1 MGRYISATDIALII
15 VFSVK
20 WTDFFRYH
28 VSLNQPV
35 FSLYTAHVVPN
46 DYTAQ
51 YTSNYGMLQHVY
63 IFCHESFFA

>member
-1 MGRYISATDIALII
+1 MGRYIPATDIALII

-46 DYTAQ
+46 HDAAQ
-51 YTSNYGMLQHVY
+51 YTCNYGMLQHVY
-63 IFCHESFFA
+63 ISCPESSFA